1 MTIQFGTYLIFVSK
15 QNVSNDSNK
24 FEKKKKVLFGLRVQV
39 DRKSSA
45 RRFRALAELFDLDFF
60 FGGCFSFCYFSR
72 LDVLVG
78 EFSDADG
85 PAKADRF
92 IFRLFLSSTPNT
104 KLYREGGKQKTIVC
118 FNVVYRRPTLH
129 RTEKARTDTEDFKA
143 AKKKKLRK

>member
-1 MTIQFGTYLIFVSK
+1 M
-15 QNVSNDSNK
+15 
-24 FEKKKKVLFGLRVQV
+24 
-39 DRKSSA
+39 
-45 RRFRALAELFDLDFF
+45 
-60 FGGCFSFCYFSR
+60 
-72 LDVLVG
+72 LVG

-143 AKKKKLRK
+143 AKKKKIKKMKEKKKKSKTLTCFCRPPTLYHPRHAYFLSTSIIISSGDFCLLFYTTQK